1 MTEQEILLYIRQKHD
16 KGSITDCF
24 LFLRASLVAQL
35 VKNPPAMQ
43 ETWFQ
48 SLVWEDP
55 LEKEKASHSCLENSM
70 DFIVHGAAE
79 SWT

>member
-1 MTEQEILLYIRQKHD
+1 MTEQEILLDIRQKHD

-35 VKNPPAMQ
+35 VENLPAMQ

-48 SLVWEDP
+48 SLGWEDA
-55 LEKEKASHSCLENSM
+55 LEKGKAIHSSIL
-70 DFIVHGAAE
+70 A
-79 SWT
+79 